1 MGFTRKVLEKK
12 SDQADYGAQLAY
24 FELPPP
30 MGVLGVNR
38 DDLIDIDESGV
49 WLCVCRRVRGHAP
62 RGQSAA
68 THSPYNEGK
77 KYTVIMAIDTAG
89 VLAYQLSDL
98 PGTTTETFFQFMR
111 ALMPCL
117 VDRRR
122 VIVMDNLK
130 SHKSPETK
138 WLVEGN
144 GHVIVFRPSY
154 SSDVLGSIEYAFN
167 IMKAFLRHYAHDI
180 TQANLPE
187 YTEAAICSIS
197 GDNCRG
203 LFAHTGH
210 FVEPNGAV

>member
-12 SDQADYGAQLAY
+12 SAQADYGAQLAY
-24 FELPPP
+24 FELPHP

-98 PGTTTETFFQFMR
+98 PGH
-111 ALMPCL
+111 LPCL
-117 VDRRR
+117 LSGGVRG
-122 VIVMDNLK
+122 VALHAPVVNTLQYSGK
-130 SHKSPETK
+130 AKKTK
-138 WLVEGN
+138 CQIKGPLSK
-144 GHVIVFRPSY
+144 R
-154 SSDVLGSIEYAFN
+154 
-167 IMKAFLRHYAHDI
+167 
-180 TQANLPE
+180 
-187 YTEAAICSIS
+187 
-197 GDNCRG
+197 
-203 LFAHTGH
+203 LFS
-210 FVEPNGAV
+210 

>member
-12 SDQADYGAQLAY
+12 SAQADYGAQLAY

-30 MGVLGVNR
+30 MGILGVNR

-49 WLCVCRRVRGHAP
+49 WLFVCRRSRGHAP
-62 RGQSAA
+62 SGQSAA

-77 KYTVIMAIDTAG
+77 RFTVIMAIDTAG
-89 VLAYQLSDL
+89 VLAYQIVDL
-98 PGTTTETFFQFMR
+98 PGTTSETFYEYMR
-111 ALMPCL
+111 AMMPRL
-117 VDRRR
+117 VDRPR
-122 VIVMDNLK
+122 VIVMDNLR

-138 WLVEGN
+138 RLVEGN

-167 IMKAFLRHYAHDI
+167 IMKTFLRHHAHDI
-180 TQANLPE
+180 TEANLVG

-197 GDNCRG
+197 GDTCRN